1 MPLAPETLASETL
14 APEQLERYA
23 RHILLKEIGGAGQK
37 KLLGAKVLVIGA
49 GGLGCAALSYLA
61 AAGIGTIGVIDD
73 DTITLSNLQRQILYT
88 AQDIGE
94 KKVLVAQ
101 KKLQAQNPDCTII
114 PYAEKLTA
122 HNAADLIS
130 QYDIVADGCDNFPTR
145 FLVNDACYFAKT
157 PLVSAAVG
165 RFDGQ
170 LATFKAYMTATN
182 GDKLP
187 CYRSLVP
194 SPPPDDG
201 ESCAEVG
208 IIGALVGVMGSLQ
221 AVEIIKEIT
230 GAGDSLAG
238 RLLIYNGLTATARTV
253 RLAWDAAN
261 PLNGDTPTLTDLSHH
276 KI

>member
-1 MPLAPETLASETL
+1 MPLAPETL

-61 AAGIGTIGVIDD
+61 AAGIGTIGLIDN
-73 DTITLSNLQRQILYT
+73 DTVTLPNLQRQILYT
-88 AQDIGE
+88 AQDIGQ

-101 KKLQAQNPDCTII
+101 KKCQAQNPDCKII

-122 HNAADLIS
+122 DNAATLIA

-170 LATFKAYMTATN
+170 LATFKAYAPAPD
-182 GDKLP
+182 GGKLP

-194 SPPPDDG
+194 SPPP
-201 ESCAEVG
+201 EAETCEETG
-208 IIGALVGVMGSLQ
+208 IIGALVGVMGGLQ

-238 RLLIYNGLTATARTV
+238 RLLIYDGLAATARIV